1 MGERCSGTPC
11 GYQALRHTRSVLINL
26 LICINFESI
35 FLDHGLQ
42 TSLDTKLQHALD
54 DANAGDTMTAC
65 NLMGAFTNEVQAQSG
80 TMLTVDQANQLL
92 AAATQIQA
100 VLGC

>member
-1 MGERCSGTPC
+1 MPRGVTDR
-11 GYQALRHTRSVLINL
+11 L
-26 LICINFESI
+26 NFESI

-42 TSLDTKLQHALD
+42 TSLDTKLEHALD
-54 DANAGDTMTAC
+54 AVNVDDTMTAC
-65 NLMGAFTNEVQAQSG
+65 NLMGALTNEVQAQSD

-92 AAATQIQA
+92 VAATRIQA

>member
-1 MGERCSGTPC
+1 MPRGVTDR
-11 GYQALRHTRSVLINL
+11 L
-26 LICINFESI
+26 NFESI

-42 TSLDTKLQHALD
+42 NSLDTKLQHALD
-54 DANAGDTMTAC
+54 AVNVDDTKTAC

-92 AAATQIQA
+92 AAATRIQA

>member
-1 MGERCSGTPC
+1 
-11 GYQALRHTRSVLINL
+11 
-26 LICINFESI
+26 
-35 FLDHGLQ
+35 
-42 TSLDTKLQHALD
+42 LQHALD
-54 DANAGDTMTAC
+54 DVNAGDTMTAC

-92 AAATQIQA
+92 AAATRIQA